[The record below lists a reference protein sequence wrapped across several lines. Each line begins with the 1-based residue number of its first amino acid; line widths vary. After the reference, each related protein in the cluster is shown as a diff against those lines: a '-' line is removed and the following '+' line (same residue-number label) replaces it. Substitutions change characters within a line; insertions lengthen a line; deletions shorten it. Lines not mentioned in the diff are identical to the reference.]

1 MKELVAVVR
10 VRILSRILDLTELPG
25 LPVLLE
31 LELRVLMRSDIV
43 EFGILG
49 TQVDFR

>member
-1 MKELVAVVR
+1 MKELVAVVK
-10 VRILSRILDLTELPG
+10 VRILSRILDLVELPG

-31 LELRVLMRSDIV
+31 LGLLELMRSDIV
-43 EFGILG
+43 ESGILG

>member
-1 MKELVAVVR
+1 MRQPVAVVS
-10 VRILSRILDLTELPG
+10 VRILSRILDLVELPG

-31 LELRVLMRSDIV
+31 PGLLVLMRSDIV